1 MEIKRSLPLL
11 PLRDIVVF
19 PSMVI
24 PLFVGRDKSISA
36 LNEVMQGDKKIILV
50 TQKNSEV
57 DDPKKNDIFSYGC
70 ESNILQLLKL
80 PDGTVKVLVEGNR
93 RVKIT
98 DFKDEDKFI
107 NCSFEYFNDI
117 DEKND
122 DLNPLAGTALK
133 RLEKLSSINKK
144 ISNETIT
151 SIKDLKEPSKIA
163 DNIASH
169 LNITI
174 SEKQQLFETADI
186 KKRLNAVIK
195 IMDNE
200 TSIIGVEKRI
210 RGRVKTQ
217 MEKTQ
222 REYYLNEQLKAIQK
236 ELGEIEDGKDE
247 TSNLNKAILK
257 AKMPKEVQKKCMS
270 ELKKL
275 RSMSPMSAEA
285 TVVRN
290 YLDWMIDLPWHK
302 KDKVD
307 IDLDKALK
315 ILDEDHFGLDKV
327 KERIVEFLAV
337 QKRMEKIKGPILCLV
352 GPPGVGKTSLGKSI
366 AKATNR
372 QFVRISLGG
381 IRDEAEV
388 RGHRRTYI
396 GSLPGKIIQMMKK
409 AGTKNPLFLLDEI
422 DKIGNDYR
430 GDPSSALLEALDPEQ
445 NTTFNDHYLE
455 VDYDLSDVMFVTTAN
470 TLNILPPLLDR
481 MEVIRIPGYTEDEKI
496 NIADKFLLP
505 KAIKENGVKK
515 GEMDISDGTLKQI
528 IRNYTRESGVRN
540 LEREIFKVSR
550 KVVKKIVSS
559 EETTVK
565 INKDNISDFL
575 GIKKFKFGEL
585 ENNDKIGIVTGL
597 AWTEFGGEI
606 LKIETVNMPGKGRM
620 QITGKLGDVMQESVK
635 AAKSYVRS
643 KSLEFGI
650 IPPIFEKK
658 DFHIHVPEGA
668 TPKDGPSA
676 GIAMVTSIVSSIT
689 KIPVRRDLAM
699 TGEVTITGQ
708 VLPIGGLKEKLLAAH
723 RAGIKE
729 VLIPKENEKDLTD
742 IPKKVKED
750 IKITT
755 VEIVEDVLKIA
766 LTKQLK
772 PVEWVEVEKISS
784 EKKKDES
791 QASIQ

>member
-1 MEIKRSLPLL
+1 MDVKISLPLL

-36 LNEVMQGDKKIILV
+36 LNEVMKKDKKIILV
-50 TQKNSEV
+50 TQKNSEI
-57 DDPKKNDIFSYGC
+57 DDPKKTDIFMYGC
-70 ESNILQLLKL
+70 EGSILQLLKL
-80 PDGTVKVLVEGNR
+80 PDGTVKVLIEGIK
-93 RVKIT
+93 RVKIL
-98 DFKDEDKFI
+98 DFKDNEKFI
-107 NCSFEYFNDI
+107 TCEFTHYNDI
-117 DEKND
+117 ITKDE
-122 DLNPLAGTALK
+122 DLYPLAATALR
-133 RLEKLSSINKK
+133 RLEKLTSINKK
-144 ISNETIT
+144 ISSETIN
-151 SIKDLKEPSKIA
+151 SIKQLKDPSQIA

-169 LNITI
+169 ITATI
-174 SEKQQLFETADI
+174 SEKQQIFETIDV
-186 KKRLNAVIK
+186 KKRLNAIIK
-195 IMDNE
+195 IMENE

-247 TSNLNKAILK
+247 STSLNKAIIK
-257 AKMPKEVQKKCMS
+257 ARMPKDVEKKCLQ

-275 RSMSPMSAEA
+275 KNMSPMSAEA

-290 YLDWMIDLPWHK
+290 YLDWMTELPWYK
-302 KDKVD
+302 KSEVD
-307 IDLDKALK
+307 IDLKKALNV
-315 ILDEDHFGLDKV
+315 LDKDHFGLEKI
-327 KERIVEFLAV
+327 KERIIEFLAV

-372 QFVRISLGG
+372 EFVRMSVGG
-381 IRDEAEV
+381 MRDEAEI

-409 AGTKNPLFLLDEI
+409 AGTKNPLILLDEI

-481 MEVIRIPGYTEDEKI
+481 MEVIRLAGYTEDEKI
-496 NIADKFLLP
+496 NIANKFLLP
-505 KAIKENGVKK
+505 KQIKDNGVKEN
-515 GEMDISDGTLKQI
+515 EMKIGDDIIKEI
-528 IRNYTRESGVRN
+528 IRRYTRESGVRN
-540 LEREIFKVSR
+540 LEREISKVAR
-550 KVVKKIVSS
+550 KVVKKVVAG
-559 EETTVK
+559 EEKEVK
-565 INKDNISDFL
+565 VDTKNLSDFL
-575 GIKKFKFGEL
+575 GIPKHKFGEL

-597 AWTEFGGEI
+597 AWTEYGGEI
-606 LKIETVNMPGKGRM
+606 LKIETVTMPGKGRM

-635 AAKSYVRS
+635 AAKSFVRS
-643 KSLEFGI
+643 KCLEYGI
-650 IPPIFEKK
+650 IPPLFEKK

-689 KIPVRRDLAM
+689 NIPVRKDVAM
-699 TGEVTITGQ
+699 TGEVTLTGQ
-708 VLPIGGLKEKLLAAH
+708 VLQIGGLKEKLLAAH
-723 RAGIKE
+723 RAGIKQ
-729 VLIPKENEKDLTD
+729 VLIPKENEKDLVD
-742 IPKKVKED
+742 MPKKIIDD
-750 IKITT
+750 IKITP
-755 VEIVEDVLKIA
+755 VENADDVLKIA
-766 LTKQLK
+766 LTKELK
-772 PVEWVEVEKISS
+772 KTEWVEVDIS
-784 EKKKDES
+784 KKDDKS

>member
-1 MEIKRSLPLL
+1 MEVKLTQPLL

-24 PLFVGRDKSISA
+24 PLFVGRDKSITA
-36 LNEVMQGDKKIILV
+36 LNEVMKSDKKIILV

-57 DDPKKNDIFSYGC
+57 DDPKKNDVFTYGC

-80 PDGTVKVLVEGNR
+80 PDGTVKVLVEGIK
-93 RVKIT
+93 RVKIV
-98 DFKDEDKFI
+98 DFKDDQKFI
-107 NCSFEYFNDI
+107 ICTYEHQKDVLNK
-117 DEKND
+117 DE
-122 DLNPLAGTALK
+122 DLLPLALTAVR
-133 RLEKLSSINKK
+133 RLEKLTSVNKK
-144 ISNETIT
+144 ISSETINN
-151 SIKDLKEPSKIA
+151 IKQLKDPSKIV
-163 DNIASH
+163 DNIVSNLNAS
-169 LNITI
+169 I
-174 SEKQQLFETADI
+174 SEKQQIFETLDV
-186 KKRLNAVIK
+186 KKRLNAAIK
-195 IMDNE
+195 MMESE

-247 TSNLNKAILK
+247 TTNLKKAIQK
-257 AKMPKEVQKKCMS
+257 AKMPKEVEKKCMS

-275 RSMSPMSAEA
+275 KNMSPMSAEA

-290 YLDWMIDLPWHK
+290 YLDWMIDLPWFK
-302 KDKVD
+302 KNDVD
-307 IDLDKALK
+307 IDLNKGLK
-315 ILDEDHFGLDKV
+315 ILDEDHFGLEKV
-327 KERIVEFLAV
+327 KERIIEFLAV
-337 QKRMEKIKGPILCLV
+337 QKRMDKIKGPILCLV

-372 QFVRISLGG
+372 QFIRMSLGG
-381 IRDEAEV
+381 VRDEAEI

-409 AGTKNPLFLLDEI
+409 AGTKNPLFLLDEV

-445 NTTFNDHYLE
+445 NTAFNDHYLE

-496 NIADKFLLP
+496 NIANKYLLP
-505 KAIKENGVKK
+505 KQVKENGVKD
-515 GEMDISDGTLKQI
+515 GELNLEDGTIKEI
-528 IRNYTRESGVRN
+528 IRSYTRESGVRN
-540 LEREIFKVSR
+540 LEREISKVTR
-550 KVVKKIVSS
+550 KVVKKVVSG
-559 EETTVK
+559 EVEKVQVNDK
-565 INKDNISDFL
+565 NIPDFL
-575 GIKKFKFGEL
+575 GIKKFKYGEV
-585 ENNDKIGIVTGL
+585 EDKDKTGIVIGL
-597 AWTEFGGEI
+597 AWTEVGGEI

-635 AAKSYVRS
+635 AAKSFVRS
-643 KSLEFGI
+643 KSLEYGI
-650 IPPIFEKK
+650 IPPFFEKK

-689 KIPVRRDLAM
+689 NIPVDREVAM

-708 VLPIGGLKEKLLAAH
+708 VLQIGGLKEKLLAAH
-723 RAGIKE
+723 RAGVKK
-729 VLIPKENEKDLTD
+729 VLIPKENEKDLVD
-742 IPKKVKED
+742 IPKKVRED
-750 IKITT
+750 IKIIP
-755 VEIVEDVLKIA
+755 VETADEVLKIS
-766 LTKQLK
+766 LTKELK
-772 PVEWVEVEKISS
+772 PVEWTEVDKIS
-784 EKKKDES
+784 EGKKDDKS

>member
-1 MEIKRSLPLL
+1 MEIKRNLPLL

-36 LNEVMQGDKKIILV
+36 LNEVMQSDKKIILV

-117 DEKND
+117 DEKSD
-122 DLNPLAGTALK
+122 DLNALAGTALK

-174 SEKQQLFETADI
+174 SEKQQIFETADI

>member
-1 MEIKRSLPLL
+1 MEVKVSLPLL

-24 PLFVGRDKSISA
+24 PLFVGRDKSIAA
-36 LNEVMQGDKKIILV
+36 LNEVMKKDKKIILV

-57 DDPKKNDIFSYGC
+57 DDPKKNDIFAYGC
-70 ESNILQLLKL
+70 EGTILQLLKL
-80 PDGTVKVLVEGNR
+80 PDGTVKVLVEGNK
-93 RVKIT
+93 RVKIL
-98 DFKDEDKFI
+98 DFEDKNNFI
-107 NCSFEYFNDI
+107 TCSFSCQNDQLKQ
-117 DEKND
+117 ED
-122 DLNPLAGTALK
+122 DLMPLALTAVR

-144 ISNETIT
+144 ISTEIING
-151 SIKDLKEPSKIA
+151 IKQLKDPSNIA

-169 LNITI
+169 LNATIT
-174 SEKQQLFETADI
+174 EKQQIFETLDV
-186 KKRLNAVIK
+186 KKRLNVIIK
-195 IMDNE
+195 IMENE

-247 TSNLNKAILK
+247 TSNLNKQILK

-275 RSMSPMSAEA
+275 KNMSPMSAEA

-290 YLDWMIDLPWHK
+290 YLDWMIDIPWFK
-302 KDKVD
+302 KDEID
-307 IDLDKALK
+307 IDLSKALK
-315 ILDEDHFGLDKV
+315 TLDEDHFGLEKV

-366 AKATNR
+366 ARATNR
-372 QFVRISLGG
+372 QFVRMSLGG
-381 IRDEAEV
+381 VRDEAEI

-409 AGTKNPLFLLDEI
+409 AGTKNPLILLDEV

-445 NTTFNDHYLE
+445 NSTFNDHYLE

-496 NIADKFLLP
+496 NIANKFLIP
-505 KAIKENGVKK
+505 KQIKENGIKN
-515 GEMDISDGTLKQI
+515 GELDLTDGTVKEI
-528 IRNYTRESGVRN
+528 IRHYTRESGVRN
-540 LEREIFKVSR
+540 LEREISKITR
-550 KVVKKIVSS
+550 KVVKKVVNG
-559 EETTVK
+559 EEKKVT
-565 INKDNISDFL
+565 INNINISEFL
-575 GIKKFKFGEL
+575 GVKKFKYGEL
-585 ENNDKIGIVTGL
+585 ENKDRIGIVTGL

-635 AAKSYVRS
+635 AAKSFVRS
-643 KSLEFGI
+643 KSLEYGI
-650 IPPIFEKK
+650 IPPVFEKT

-676 GIAMVTSIVSSIT
+676 GIGMVTSIVSSIT
-689 KIPVRRDLAM
+689 NNPINREIAM

-708 VLPIGGLKEKLLAAH
+708 VLAIGGLKEKLLAAH
-723 RAGIKE
+723 RAGIKH
-729 VLIPKENEKDLTD
+729 VIIPKDNEKDLVD
-742 IPKKVKED
+742 IPKKVKTD
-750 IKITT
+750 IKITVVET
-755 VEIVEDVLKIA
+755 VDEVLKIA
-766 LTKQLK
+766 LRNEIKK
-772 PVEWVEVEKISS
+772 VEWTEVEKLSKS
-784 EKKKDES
+784 GKQEKS

>member
-1 MEIKRSLPLL
+1 MDIKRQLPLL

-36 LNEVMQGDKKIILV
+36 LNEIMKNEKKIILV

-57 DDPKKNDIFSYGC
+57 DDPKKTDIFSYGC

-80 PDGTVKVLVEGNR
+80 PDGTVKVLVEGNK

-98 DFKDEDKFI
+98 EFIDEEKFI
-107 NCSFEYFNDI
+107 KCQYEFLNDLN
-117 DEKND
+117 EKNE
-122 DLNPLAGTALK
+122 DLTALAGTALK
-133 RLEKLSSINKK
+133 RLEKLSSVNKK
-144 ISNETIT
+144 ISNETIST
-151 SIKDLKEPSKIA
+151 IKDLKDPSKIV

-169 LNITI
+169 LNTTI
-174 SEKQQLFETADI
+174 SEKQQIFETADI
-186 KKRLNAVIK
+186 KKRLNTVIK

-307 IDLDKALK
+307 IDLNKALK
-315 ILDEDHFGLDKV
+315 VLEEDHFGLDKV
-327 KERIVEFLAV
+327 KERIIEFLAV

-422 DKIGNDYR
+422 DKVGNDYR

-445 NTTFNDHYLE
+445 NTSFNDHYLE

-505 KAIKENGVKK
+505 KAIKENGVKD
-515 GEMDISDGTLKQI
+515 GEMEVSSGTLKQI

-559 EETTVK
+559 EETKVK
-565 INKDNISDFL
+565 INENNLNEFL

-585 ENNDKIGIVTGL
+585 EDKDKIGIVTGL

-643 KSLEFGI
+643 KSLDFGI
-650 IPPIFEKK
+650 IPPTFEKK

-676 GIAMVTSIVSSIT
+676 GIAMVTSIVSSIK

-729 VLIPKENEKDLTD
+729 VLIPKENEKDLAD

-750 IKITT
+750 IKITS
-755 VEIVEDVLKIA
+755 VEIVDDVLKIA
-766 LTKQLK
+766 LTKELK
-772 PVEWVEVEKISS
+772 RVEWVEVEKISS